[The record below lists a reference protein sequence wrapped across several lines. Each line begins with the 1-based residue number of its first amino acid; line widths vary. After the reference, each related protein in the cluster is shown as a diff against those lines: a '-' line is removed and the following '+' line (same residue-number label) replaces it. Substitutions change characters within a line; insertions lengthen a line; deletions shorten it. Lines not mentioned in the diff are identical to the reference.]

1 MEKAKK
7 LTLALH
13 KELRPWVRAIILA
26 LSGLLTGLTVA
37 FCELG
42 FLEWITIIPAAI
54 ILLRRGSHQKTR
66 LRSIYF
72 DGLLFFYGFYLV
84 CYHFFLS
91 MYPLEFVGLSKGAAV
106 VVVLVAWL
114 GLSLLQAL
122 MGACVFLLSAVL
134 FRGRICKKISI
145 LKPVIVAAIWAAF
158 EWSQNFGWWGV
169 PWGKL
174 AIGQTKYVLGIQN
187 ASWLGSYFISFV
199 IVAVN
204 FFIALALLKACKVKI
219 VKLASSFAVSLLLF
233 QYLSGAIIWF
243 NTDNGEGE
251 KITVACLQGNVS
263 TGSEWNSNT
272 LDVITEV
279 FWSNTR
285 KAAEQGVDIIVWP
298 ETALPVDITAG
309 IYGGYDKK
317 CKDLA
322 KETETYILVGAY
334 STDEDGKCYNSMICY
349 TPEGERLET
358 IYNKRR
364 LVPFGEFIPMRK
376 LFETVIPPLT
386 EIIIPFD
393 DISFGEGASIMNIED
408 NAVGCLI
415 CFDSI
420 YDGLMRETVRA
431 GAEVIC
437 LSTNDSWFEGSAAL
451 RIHNSHAQLRA
462 IESGRYITRCASTGI
477 STVISPRGEVLDSLE
492 AETEDILVY
501 DVHTRTNR
509 NIWYYVGNAFVYVCL
524 VFVFVLVFDKILVRF
539 KKKSI
544 KNT

>member
-13 KELRPWVRAIILA
+13 KELRPWVKAIILA

-145 LKPVIVAAIWAAF
+145 LKPVIVAAIWAVF

-204 FFIALALLKACKVKI
+204 FFVALALLKACKVKI

-233 QYLSGAIIWF
+233 QYLSGVIIWF

-251 KITVACLQGNVS
+251 KITVACLQGNIS

-298 ETALPVDITAG
+298 ETALPVDITTG

-334 STDEDGKCYNSMICY
+334 STDDDGKCYNSMICY

-420 YDGLMRETVRA
+420 YEELARVSVRD
-431 GAEVIC
+431 GAELIV
-437 LSTNDSWFEGSAAL
+437 LPTNDSWFLGSVAL
-451 RIHNSHAQLRA
+451 SMHNSQAILRA
-462 IESGRYITRCASTGI
+462 VENRRYVVRSANTGI
-477 STVISPRGEVLDSLE
+477 SSVISPTGDVVASLG
-492 AETEDILVY
+492 AKRTGYLCEDVY
-501 DVHTRTNR
+501 TRSDLTLYTRT
-509 NIWYYVGNAFVYVCL
+509 GNL
-524 VFVFVLVFDKILVRF
+524 FVLACGLYTALLLGGYVIN
-539 KKKSI
+539 KKK
-544 KNT
+544 KAVA